1 MPALSPCREK
11 GNIACLG
18 KRETLYIEYLKSCAM
33 VAMPG
38 VRDLLFKAGVLDM
51 AGG

>member
-18 KRETLYIEYLKSCAM
+18 KRETLYVEYLKSCAV

-38 VRDLLFKAGVLDM
+38 ARDLLFKAGVLDM